1 MSKNL
6 TPNEKLNR
14 LNLDNIEKYVLNLRD
29 NIDDKQL
36 QNELNK
42 KLKTAKIKLIKK
54 IANIQQVSPKIIL
67 DDIRKFQ
74 LETLI
79 KNYKTNKLIYD
90 NNIDLKKILISCIT
104 LLILG
109 IREDD
114 EVFIKQ
120 ASKDIFEILATNI
133 DSEKIKKDFQRIDS
147 NFTKNFTKKEM
158 IELLCDYR
166 TSISLFGMR
175 NDVDY
180 ADLFSIIINF
190 I

>member
-29 NIDDKQL
+29 NTDDKQL

-90 NNIDLKKILISCIT
+90 NDIDLKKILISCIT

-109 IREDD
+109 IREAD

-120 ASKDIFEILATNI
+120 ASKDIFKILATNI
-133 DSEKIKKDFQRIDS
+133 DNEKIKKRFS
-147 NFTKNFTKKEM
+147 KNRLKFYKEFHKK
-158 IELLCDYR
+158 
-166 TSISLFGMR
+166 R
-175 NDVDY
+175 NDR
-180 ADLFSIIINF
+180 IIM
-190 I
+190 